1 MPVFPLETTNGSA
14 LPAESARATGA
25 SSIDGAA
32 VLPYPRELERWVDWQ
47 GTRVLLRPI
56 RPDDAEAHL
65 RFVRALAPDD
75 VRYRMFMAMR
85 ELPPDKLARLTRID
99 YDREMAFIATRP
111 VSSMPRDKDTP
122 GDGKPAP
129 RGPRTG
135 PLTVPEADGNLLWET
150 LGVAR
155 VVRDATRNEAEFAII
170 VRSDLKGH
178 GLGNILMQHL
188 IAYCRTR
195 GIGAIVGESL
205 SDNAALRR
213 LVRRLGFTIDAY
225 GDAGTRGL
233 RLALS
238 GGGGTG

>member
-1 MPVFPLETTNGSA
+1 MV
-14 LPAESARATGA
+14 
-25 SSIDGAA
+25 
-32 VLPYPRELERWVDWQ
+32 
-47 GTRVLLRPI
+47 
-56 RPDDAEAHL
+56 EAHL
-65 RFVRALAPDD
+65 ADAALDP
-75 VRYRMFMAMR
+75 RLY
-85 ELPPDKLARLTRID
+85 ARLVRHGRARYANARWLSVTTTEAFRPG
-99 YDREMAFIATRP
+99 REAHST
-111 VSSMPRDKDTP
+111 STTEGPRHLS
-122 GDGKPAP
+122 A
-129 RGPRTG
+129 RTG

-225 GDAGTRGL
+225 GEAGTRGL